1 MPIDPILLSAVAEL
15 GVPLPAES
23 EDPQEQR
30 KLAFEYES
38 AVYPHLGPEGPALPV
53 RDHVVPVEGYPDV
66 LVRLHYPREPVAGAN
81 LPVCLFFFGGS
92 WRQGGLHHPSVAAL
106 CALRAARA
114 DVVIAA
120 VSYALAP
127 EHPYPT
133 ALEQGYAALDWLVRE
148 AESLGVDRTR
158 IGVSGQ
164 SAGGNLAAA
173 LTHLNRDRAD
183 HPLALQILEVPVLDL
198 TLKHLDLSAVPL
210 TDEQLAAFDGIVG
223 DYVPRAEDRLAP
235 TASPLLAERLEGLP
249 PAYIFTSEVDPL
261 RGDGEAYAAALAG
274 AGVPVAALRLVGM
287 THDSG
292 CYERVSSTARVAQ
305 AAVAEALRTL
315 HT

>member
-1 MPIDPILLSAVAEL
+1 MLLTAIADL
-15 GVPLPAES
+15 GVPLPVES

-30 KLAFEYES
+30 KRAFEYEA
-38 AVYPHLGPEGPALPV
+38 AVYPHLGPDGPVLPV
-53 RDHVVPVEGYPDV
+53 RNHVVPVEGYPDV
-66 LVRLHYPREPVAGAN
+66 LVRLYYPREPEAGADI
-81 LPVCLFFFGGS
+81 PVCLFFFGGA
-92 WRQGGLHHPSVAAL
+92 WRQGGLHHPSVAAM

-114 DVVIAA
+114 EIVIAA

-127 EHPYPT
+127 EHPYPA
-133 ALEQGYAALDWLVRE
+133 ALEQGYAALEWLVRE

-173 LTHLNRDRAD
+173 LTLLNRDRAD

-198 TLKHLDLSAVPL
+198 TLKHLDHSAAPL
-210 TDEQLAAFDGIVG
+210 ADEQLAAFDRLVG
-223 DYVPRAEDRLAP
+223 DYIPRAEDRLGP
-235 TASPLLAERLEGLP
+235 TASPLLAEHLEGLP
-249 PAYIFTSEVDPL
+249 PAYIFTAEVDPL

-274 AGVPVAALRLVGM
+274 AGVPVAVLRLVGM

-292 CYERVSSTARVAQ
+292 CYERVSSTARAAQ